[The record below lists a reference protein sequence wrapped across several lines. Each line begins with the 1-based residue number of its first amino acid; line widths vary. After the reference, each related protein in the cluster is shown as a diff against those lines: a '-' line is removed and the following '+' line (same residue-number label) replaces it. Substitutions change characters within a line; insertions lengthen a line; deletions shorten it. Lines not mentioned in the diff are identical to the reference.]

1 MESRTGIQEILEEK
15 GIFISTTVG
24 VSMFPMLRNRRD
36 TIVIEPVKGRLKKYD
51 VPLYKRGDKYVL
63 HRIVKVTAEGYVI
76 CGDNCINQE
85 YSVTDEDIIGV
96 LTGFYRD
103 EKKVNMNGL
112 LYKLYCRVWVVSY
125 PVRIPAKKI
134 WMKLKRMVKIWFLK

>member
-1 MESRTGIQEILEEK
+1 MKNRTGIQEILEEK

-36 TIVIEPVKGRLKKYD
+36 TIVIEPVKGRLRKYD

-63 HRIVKVTAEGYVI
+63 HRIVKVTTAGYVI

-85 YSVTDEDIIGV
+85 YSVQ
-96 LTGFYRD
+96 
-103 EKKVNMNGL
+103 M
-112 LYKLYCRVWVVSY
+112 
-125 PVRIPAKKI
+125 RI
-134 WMKLKRMVKIWFLK
+134 L

>member
-1 MESRTGIQEILEEK
+1 MKNRTGIQEILEEK

-36 TIVIEPVKGRLKKYD
+36 TIVIEPVKGRLRKYD

-63 HRIVKVTAEGYVI
+63 HRIVKVTTAGYVI

-85 YSVTDEDIIGV
+85 YLVTDEDIIGV

-112 LYKLYCRVWVVSY
+112 LYKMYCRVWVITY
-125 PVRIPAKKI
+125 PLRILAKKI
-134 WMKLKRMVKIWFLK
+134 WMKLKRMVKICFLK